1 MPPLLA
7 KPFRLLLKT
16 GRVLFQKKE
25 IGEVM
30 VGTSVSRQH
39 ENFLQVIQS
48 YYQLTKPRIIP
59 LLLIT
64 TAAGM
69 WMASDGRVD
78 PFLLLVTLVGGTLAA
93 ASAQVLNCIYDRDI
107 DYDMERTRHRP
118 IPSGKVQPRDALLFA
133 IALGSLSFT
142 LLTVFANLLAALLA
156 MSGIVFYM
164 AIYTHLLKRHTPQNI
179 VIGGAA
185 GAMPALVGWAAVTGT
200 LSWTAWLLFA
210 IVFLWTP
217 PHFWALA
224 LMIRDDYAKVGIP
237 MLPVVAGEVATT
249 RQILLYT
256 LILVPVTFLLV
267 YPLGTSG
274 VIYGAIALWLGII
287 FLQKAWQ
294 LLQAPKDKQVARSM
308 FKYSILYMMLLC
320 TGMVVDSLPITQH
333 LTARFTENLQTL
345 ISAISMCS

>member
-1 MPPLLA
+1 VAVL
-7 KPFRLLLKT
+7 
-16 GRVLFQKKE
+16 LFQKKE
-25 IGEVM
+25 LVQVM
-30 VGTSVSRQH
+30 IGTSISRQH
-39 ENFLQVIQS
+39 QNFLQVIQS

-78 PFLLLVTLVGGTLAA
+78 PLLLLVTLAGGTLAA
-93 ASAQVLNCIYDRDI
+93 ASAQTLNCIYDRDI
-107 DYDMERTRHRP
+107 DYAMERTRHRP
-118 IPSGKVQPRDALLFA
+118 IPSGRVQPRDAILFA
-133 IALGSLSFT
+133 IALAALSFT

-164 AIYTHLLKRHTPQNI
+164 VIYTHLLKRHTTQNI

-185 GAMPALVGWAAVTGT
+185 GAIPALVGWAACTGS
-200 LSWTAWLLFA
+200 LSWSAWLLFL

-237 MLPVVAGEVATT
+237 MLPVIVGEEATT
-249 RQILLYT
+249 RQIWIYS
-256 LILVPVTFLLV
+256 LILIPVSLLLI
-267 YPLGTSG
+267 YPLGVSG
-274 VIYGAIALWLGII
+274 IIYGVVAVGLGSI
-287 FLQKAWQ
+287 FLKKAWQ
-294 LLQAPKDKQVARSM
+294 LLQAPTDKSLARSL

-320 TGMVVDSLPITQH
+320 TAIVVDSLPVSHQ
-333 LTARFTENLQTL
+333 LTAAVASHLQTL
-345 ISAISMCS
+345 ISAIPICQ

>member
-1 MPPLLA
+1 M
-7 KPFRLLLKT
+7 
-16 GRVLFQKKE
+16 
-25 IGEVM
+25 I
-30 VGTSVSRQH
+30 GTSVSRQH

-78 PFLLLVTLVGGTLAA
+78 PVLLLVTLVGGTLAA
-93 ASAQVLNCIYDRDI
+93 ASAQTLNCIYDRDI
-107 DYDMERTRHRP
+107 DYDMVRTRHRP
-118 IPSGKVQPRDALLFA
+118 IPSGRVQPRDAMLFA
-133 IALGSLSFT
+133 IALAFLSFT
-142 LLTVFANLLAALLA
+142 LLAVFANLLSALLA

-164 AIYTHLLKRHTPQNI
+164 GIYTHLLKRHTAQNI

-185 GAMPALVGWAAVTGT
+185 GAVPALVGWAAVTGT
-200 LSWTAWLLFA
+200 LSWAAWLLFA

-237 MLPVVAGEVATT
+237 MLPVVAGEESTV
-249 RQILLYT
+249 RQIWIYT
-256 LILVPVTFLLV
+256 LLVVPASLLLI
-267 YPLGTSG
+267 YPLGEAG
-274 VIYGAIALWLGII
+274 IIYGAIALLLGSI

-294 LLQAPKDKQVARSM
+294 LLQAPSDKQVARSM

-320 TGMVVDSLPITQH
+320 TGIVVDSLPITH
-333 LTARFTENLQTL
+333 RLTAVVAENLQTL
-345 ISAISMCS
+345 ISAISICS